1 MEDTL
6 ILDTGQE
13 QKQLIRAE
21 LEASKPK
28 QIKSERRREG

>member
-1 MEDTL
+1 MLELLMEDTL

-21 LEASKPK
+21 LEASKQNK
-28 QIKSERRREG
+28 